1 MSLLARFVFH
11 LYLLL
16 IIVGF
21 TIYYTVVYK
30 DFGTLDPIGFTFV
43 TCNVCLSL
51 ITYGKIRDMIYEA

>member
-1 MSLLARFVFH
+1 MSLLTRFIFH

-16 IIVGF
+16 VIVGF

-30 DFGTLDPIGFTFV
+30 DFGTLDPIGFAFV

-51 ITYGKIRDMIYEA
+51 ITYSKMRDMINEA

>member
-11 LYLLL
+11 VYLLFV
-16 IIVGF
+16 IVGF

-30 DFGTLDPIGFTFV
+30 DFGSLDPIGITFV

-51 ITYGKIRDMIYEA
+51 LTYSRMRDMIDEA